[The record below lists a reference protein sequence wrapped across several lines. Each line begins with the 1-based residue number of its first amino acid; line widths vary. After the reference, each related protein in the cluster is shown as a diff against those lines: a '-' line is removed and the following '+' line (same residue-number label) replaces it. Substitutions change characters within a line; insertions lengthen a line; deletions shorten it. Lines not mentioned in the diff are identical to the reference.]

1 MELLALFATNSSS
14 CASTAP
20 ATSSPPRSV
29 RSTASP
35 DHRVPIVDACFLSAR
50 DRVTREVPESA
61 PEPFTWVCVTRS
73 LLDVIY
79 ETGITPRGSPPYQ
92 KRVGSTRRRLGGLVL
107 GDAEPRFTFALA
119 A

>member
-1 MELLALFATNSSS
+1 MELLPLFATNSSF
-14 CASTAP
+14 CASAAP

-29 RSTASP
+29 RSTASRDP
-35 DHRVPIVDACFLSAR
+35 HRVPIVDASFLSER

-61 PEPFTWVCVTRS
+61 PEPFTLVCVTRS

-92 KRVGSTRRRLGGLVL
+92 KRLGSTRRRL
-107 GDAEPRFTFALA
+107 
-119 A
+119 